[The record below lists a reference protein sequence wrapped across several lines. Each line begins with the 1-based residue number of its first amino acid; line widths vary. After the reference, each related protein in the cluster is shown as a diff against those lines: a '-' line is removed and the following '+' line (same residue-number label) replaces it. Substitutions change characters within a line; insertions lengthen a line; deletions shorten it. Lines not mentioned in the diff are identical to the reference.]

1 MPTPSPEAVIEAQ
14 RQDWNHVA
22 PGWDKWDQF
31 FNRTMAFINHRLVAD
46 ARVRP
51 GLRVLDLGS
60 GTGYP
65 ALLAGEVVG
74 AEGTVVGIDLA
85 ESMLAVATRKAKTA
99 GLQQVSFRTGDVT
112 SLPFDKESIDAVI
125 SRFCLMFLP
134 DIPKAAREI
143 ARVLRP
149 GGYVAAAVWG
159 SPDKNPF
166 IRIPMDVIKSITPLP
181 PPDPDAPGI
190 FRLAKAGDLAGIL
203 QQAGLTLLDDEE
215 FTAEVAYESGEEFF
229 RGLMDIAA
237 PIQNLFAKLTAA
249 QQVEAERG
257 IIATVN
263 DYRGP
268 QGVTLPIAVRMVSA
282 RKPRSA

>member
-14 RQDWNHVA
+14 RQDWNRVA
-22 PGWDKWDQF
+22 PGWDKWDEF

-112 SLPFDKESIDAVI
+112 SLPFDGESIDAVI

-149 GGYVAAAVWG
+149 GGHVAAAVWG
-159 SPDKNPF
+159 APEKNPF
-166 IRIPMDVIKSITPLP
+166 IRIPMDVIKSIISLP
-181 PPDPDAPGI
+181 PPEPDAPGI
-190 FRLAKAGDLAGIL
+190 FRLAKPGDLAGML
-203 QQAGLTLLDDEE
+203 QQAGLTPLDDEE

>member
-1 MPTPSPEAVIEAQ
+1 MPGQTPEAVIEAQ
-14 RQDWNHVA
+14 RQDWNRVA

-74 AEGTVVGIDLA
+74 TEGTVVGIDLA
-85 ESMLAVATRKAKTA
+85 ESMLAVAARKAKTL
-99 GLQQVSFRTGDVT
+99 GLQHVSFRTGDVT
-112 SLPFDKESIDAVI
+112 SLPFETGSIDAVI

-134 DIPKAAREI
+134 DIPKAAKEI
-143 ARVLRP
+143 ARVLKP
-149 GGYVAAAVWG
+149 GGYVAAAVWS
-159 SPDKNPF
+159 SPDNNPF

-181 PPDPDAPGI
+181 PPDPEAPGI
-190 FRLAKAGDLAGIL
+190 FRLAKPGDLDGML
-203 QQAGLTLLDDEE
+203 KQAGLTPLDDEE
-215 FTAEVAYESGEEFF
+215 FTAEVAYESAEEFF

-237 PIQNLFAKLTAA
+237 PIQNLFAQLTPA
-249 QQVEAERG
+249 QQAEAERG
-257 IIATVN
+257 IIKTVN
-263 DYRGP
+263 TYRAA
-268 QGVTLPIAVRMVSA
+268 QGVALPIAVRIVSA
-282 RKPRSA
+282 RKPR

>member
-1 MPTPSPEAVIEAQ
+1 MPTHTPEAVIEAQ
-14 RQDWNHVA
+14 RQDWNRVA

-65 ALLAGEVVG
+65 AILAGEVVG
-74 AEGTVVGIDLA
+74 AEGTVIGIDLA
-85 ESMLAVATRKAKTA
+85 ESMLAVATRKAKTL

-112 SLPFDKESIDAVI
+112 SLPFETGSIDAVI

-134 DIPKAAREI
+134 DIPKAAGEI
-143 ARVLRP
+143 ARVLKP
-149 GGYVAAAVWG
+149 GGYVAAAVWS

-181 PPDPDAPGI
+181 PPDPEAPGI
-190 FRLAKAGDLAGIL
+190 FRLAKPGDLAGML
-203 QQAGLTLLDDEE
+203 QRAGLTLLDDEE

-237 PIQNLFAKLTAA
+237 PIQNLFAQLTPA
-249 QQVEAERG
+249 QQVEAEQG
-257 IIATVN
+257 IIKAVN

-268 QGVTLPIAVRMVSA
+268 QGVALPIAVRIVSA
-282 RKPRSA
+282 RKPR

>member
-1 MPTPSPEAVIEAQ
+1 MPTHTPEAVIEAQ
-14 RQDWNHVA
+14 RQDWNRVA

-65 ALLAGEVVG
+65 AILAGEVVG
-74 AEGTVVGIDLA
+74 AEGTVIGIDLA
-85 ESMLAVATRKAKTA
+85 ESMLAVATRKAKTL

-112 SLPFDKESIDAVI
+112 SLPFETGSIDAVI

-134 DIPKAAREI
+134 DIPKAAGEI
-143 ARVLRP
+143 ARVLKP
-149 GGYVAAAVWG
+149 GGYVAAAVWS

-181 PPDPDAPGI
+181 PPDPEAPGI
-190 FRLAKAGDLAGIL
+190 FRLAKPGDLAGML
-203 QQAGLTLLDDEE
+203 QRAGLTLLDDEE

-237 PIQNLFAKLTAA
+237 PIQNLFAQLTPA

-257 IIATVN
+257 IIKAVN

-268 QGVTLPIAVRMVSA
+268 QGVALPIAVRIVSA
-282 RKPRSA
+282 RKPR